1 MTRQSALCLLIFKQY
16 YPDLFYTKQFESLQ
30 EPRRDSYSFRKNG
43 KSFLKLTSEVP
54 NRVLRIFAS
63 SFLYHSHV
71 RKSISFPEDHRQP
84 FSRLAGVNRF
94 PR

>member
-1 MTRQSALCLLIFKQY
+1 MTRQSALCLPTFVQC
-16 YPDLFYTKQFESLQ
+16 YPDLFIQINSDL
-30 EPRRDSYSFRKNG
+30 PRRDLYSFRKNG

-63 SFLYHSHV
+63 SFLYRSHV

-84 FSRLAGVNRF
+84 FSRLTGVNRF